1 MLCAPP
7 MSMFWQRR
15 KKFGFKDNGKR
26 REEARNSVGLNQHGM
41 NQKTAHLS
49 IWLSELCQLLTE
61 GNSLNFIYN
70 AKSIY
75 AEIYGKKMNGCLPP
89 ASGRLS

>member
-7 MSMFWQRR
+7 MSKFWQRR
-15 KKFGFKDNGKR
+15 KKFGFKDYGKR

-49 IWLSELCQLLTE
+49 IWLSELCQ
-61 GNSLNFIYN
+61 
-70 AKSIY
+70 
-75 AEIYGKKMNGCLPP
+75 
-89 ASGRLS
+89 